1 MASGSMVAS
10 LSGSKL
16 PSSLR
21 SPDLS
26 LLADRGTAQ
35 GSGSGVPYSIPGGVA
50 ADETC
55 QVGKAELRY
64 TKQAGNG
71 QLPFSSDKS
80 SDSSPPFIRWRLVKR
95 ESFSAGTSRPCLMK
109 RVSLFSWSS
118 RLFWIRSIP
127 IISGVLMFFSR
138 RHILIC
144 FLYCFLLIPVNV
156 SA

>member
-1 MASGSMVAS
+1 MVAS

-55 QVGKAELRY
+55 QVGKAERAKVYQTGRKRAVTILVGQKLRLI
-64 TKQAGNG
+64 TPIHSVALGEARELLG
-71 QLPFSSDKS
+71 RHLPAVPDEACLFVLVVESSLLDPKHS
-80 SDSSPPFIRWRLVKR
+80 NHFGGFDVLFETPYLDLLLV
-95 ESFSAGTSRPCLMK
+95 
-109 RVSLFSWSS
+109 LFSPNS
-118 RLFWIRSIP
+118 RQR
-127 IISGVLMFFSR
+127 
-138 RHILIC
+138 
-144 FLYCFLLIPVNV
+144 
-156 SA
+156 